1 MKNITYKMKN
11 ITYISICAILLTSC
25 ASYNNNLMDP
35 NSSIEFDKN
44 DFEVSE
50 QLSAKSSSTRI
61 LGIDW
66 ENLFK
71 NNKSGE
77 ITPQRSAMNSVSSA
91 SIPVVGGLTTSITS
105 GLTSSIF
112 GLFFDNTE
120 EIATHKLISN
130 NSENDVVL
138 YPRYETKTSKPIL
151 GIGLIYKKTEVKVTA
166 KLGKLKK

>member
-1 MKNITYKMKN
+1 
-11 ITYISICAILLTSC
+11 
-25 ASYNNNLMDP
+25 
-35 NSSIEFDKN
+35 
-44 DFEVSE
+44 
-50 QLSAKSSSTRI
+50 
-61 LGIDW
+61 
-66 ENLFK
+66 
-71 NNKSGE
+71 
-77 ITPQRSAMNSVSSA
+77 MNSVSSA

-112 GLFFDNTE
+112 GLFVDNTE